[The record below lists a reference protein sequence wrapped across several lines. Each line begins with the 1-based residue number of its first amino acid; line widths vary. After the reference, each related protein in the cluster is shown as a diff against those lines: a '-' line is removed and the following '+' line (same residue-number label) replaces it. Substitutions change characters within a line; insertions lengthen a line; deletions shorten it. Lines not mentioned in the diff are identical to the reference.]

1 MRMKKRGK
9 IQENLMFK
17 KKRRKFKNLIKKSR
31 LKKSEKNFIIMILL
45 ILNLKEKYCLLFL
58 IKKYL

>member
-58 IKKYL
+58 IKNIL

>member
-1 MRMKKRGK
+1 
-9 IQENLMFK
+9 MFK